1 MFTLMPSELSCLH
14 PLMPSRVVGS
24 FTTTC
29 LCQLAYSRPSR
40 SIPSRSVE
48 STSTLTGPF
57 TSSQI
62 SLMSGLLFCLFS
74 FAISEGF
81 VVTPSRIPRAAASR
95 ISLMLA
101 VSIKN
106 FMACPFFVLEW
117 CGYCGFYS
125 KLYSQATQLNQWEIG
140 RRQLLVRLLR
150 HSRIHEMRS
159 IGIEATVIRATKAIS
174 TCGASTALPLK
185 GGHIGNVL
193 QYPPRCSAKAVFVCH
208 ATPSTKIKTD
218 TRS

>member
-40 SIPSRSVE
+40 SIPSKSVE

-57 TSSQI
+57 TISQI

-74 FAISEGF
+74 FAISEGL
-81 VVTPSRIPRAAASR
+81 VVTPSKIPRAAASR

-106 FMACPFFVLEW
+106 FMARPFVLYPW
-117 CGYCGFYS
+117 GADTADSTPRPTRKPCGRKSTLVASVWAYFFRIGFVLS
-125 KLYSQATQLNQWEIG
+125 RGARSQSSGEGSHDRESVRKHRSHSPAKCSPTH
-140 RRQLLVRLLR
+140 LV
-150 HSRIHEMRS
+150 
-159 IGIEATVIRATKAIS
+159 G
-174 TCGASTALPLK
+174 
-185 GGHIGNVL
+185 
-193 QYPPRCSAKAVFVCH
+193 CSSQFE
-208 ATPSTKIKTD
+208 TYD
-218 TRS
+218 